1 MRRKIIIFSLT
12 LTALA
17 LSIVALSVPTRADS
31 GLASLESRLALIP
44 ENAAFVLAVDFES
57 LRRSDLYDKY
67 GKEKE
72 DALEA
77 DHAPFRE
84 LIEETGLDPRKDV
97 DTLILGTSPS
107 VGKTPLAAAGVVTG
121 RFDTERIGAALKKE
135 GAKIVKAS
143 GHAIYLPIKPGE
155 SDVAGKDTC
164 PGFAITI
171 LGPHAV
177 AFGTQASVTQLLDVN
192 DHGGKGFLDGA
203 GNRELISGLDTQAQ
217 IVGIVRSHDFS
228 DKVQSAL
235 GQDGLPPALRT
246 LKSVETVTFSLNLSD
261 AVDVAARA
269 TCGKPED
276 AMLVHD
282 AIKGMLA
289 MAKLAS
295 QEDNRDLAGAI
306 DLAQIQNDGNAVTF
320 SIKVPADVIEKWHDT
335 IEKLHHGQDAPPVAQ
350 AI

>member
-155 SDVAGKDTC
+155 SDVAGKDTARLRDHD
-164 PGFAITI
+164 PRTARGRLRHAGLRHAASRRQRSRRQGLPRWRRQSRAD
-171 LGPHAV
+171 LGPRHP
-177 AFGTQASVTQLLDVN
+177 GTDRGDRALAR
-192 DHGGKGFLDGA
+192 FLGQ
-203 GNRELISGLDTQAQ
+203 G
-217 IVGIVRSHDFS
+217 
-228 DKVQSAL
+228 QSAL